1 MIRKIVLSVL
11 IFGYLSIVQATTLDS
26 VPVDEYKS
34 ELSLALVQKYNLG
47 VKLTDISYQLAYQSP
62 FYRMITNKVGEENAI
77 RIINKEVDHLVP
89 EYQERW
95 NKYLASSISE
105 VLSVEKM
112 KSLLDNG
119 ASSEYFSE
127 FNEKSET
134 ISLIMNSKSYDLLHD
149 LMTKAMIAANDK
161 MVK

>member
-1 MIRKIVLSVL
+1 
-11 IFGYLSIVQATTLDS
+11 
-26 VPVDEYKS
+26 
-34 ELSLALVQKYNLG
+34 
-47 VKLTDISYQLAYQSP
+47 
-62 FYRMITNKVGEENAI
+62 
-77 RIINKEVDHLVP
+77 
-89 EYQERW
+89 
-95 NKYLASSISE
+95 
-105 VLSVEKM
+105 M